1 MAWLVHRLCHG
12 VEEVAAE
19 TVVDE
24 TGVPGGQ
31 LVLDPSFSLFVA
43 DIVGPCWQAGRDRV
57 RTVGDRSAEI
67 GGEVQWHG
75 NMAWGRVSLSD

>member
-1 MAWLVHRLCHG
+1 MAWLVHCLCHG

-31 LVLDPSFSLFVA
+31 LVLDPRFSLFVA
-43 DIVGPCWQAGRDRV
+43 DIVGPCRQAGRDRV
-57 RTVGDRSAEI
+57 RTVGDRLTEI

-75 NMAWGRVSLSD
+75 NMTWGRVSLSD